1 MLFTKWELIFR
12 ELFVGLAFLLI
23 FFFLLSRAGFFRS
36 VMQKNDTSAI
46 EKMAMAAFFGVVGIL
61 GNYIG
66 VPTDDGLANARAVGV
81 IAGGLV
87 GGPISG
93 FGAGLIAGVHRYSLG
108 GFSVFA
114 STLSTILEGLV
125 AGLLK
130 KKFPHGREKW
140 TYALALSLILEVF
153 RMVSLL
159 VLSRPFEQAL
169 HLVSNISLP
178 MLIMNP
184 VGVAAIIAILENVMR
199 AQEKVEGSAARL
211 TLKIASNTVTFLRKG
226 LNPQSAQKTA
236 QIIYE
241 TAHTL
246 AAVAITDRD
255 KVLAFVGTGVEH
267 HSTLIPTT
275 STKLSIALGECE
287 YTIYKNRKE
296 IGCHRHDCPLGSKIV
311 APLKDNDQVIGTLMI
326 YKLQENDIK
335 PFEIELIKGLALLI
349 STQLEISKSEHQA
362 VLLARAEIQSLQAQV
377 NPHFLFNALNT
388 IVYYCRKQPDVAR
401 ELLIH
406 LGNYYRNNLAAPD
419 HLISLDAEL
428 QRVNDYVKI
437 ETARFQGKLKVIYD
451 IPGECA
457 CQVPALIIQPIV
469 ENAIKHGL
477 YKKRD
482 GGKVIISG
490 RVVARNVVVVVEDDG
505 VGMDGAQVRNVL
517 NPDSSHIGIANVNAR
532 LKSFYGENYQLS
544 VESKVG
550 EGTRVT
556 LTFPLGGDA
565 GNAKCDNSR

>member
-23 FFFLLSRAGFFRS
+23 MIFLLSRAKFFRS
-36 VMQKNDTSAI
+36 VMLKKDTSAP
-46 EKMAMAAFFGVVGIL
+46 EKVAIAVFFGVVGIL

-66 VPTDDGLANARAVGV
+66 VPTDGGLANTRAVGV

-93 FGAGLIAGVHRYSLG
+93 FGAGLIAGLHRYSLG
-108 GFSVFA
+108 GFSVVP

-130 KKFPHGREKW
+130 KKFPNGKEQW
-140 TYALALSLILEVF
+140 LYALVFSLILEAL
-153 RMVSLL
+153 RMPLLL

-169 HLVSNISLP
+169 HFVSHISLP

-184 VGVAAIIAILENVMR
+184 IGVAAIIAILDSVMR

-211 TLKIASNTVTFLRKG
+211 TLKIARNTIAFLRKG
-226 LNPQSAQKTA
+226 LTPQSAKKTA

-241 TAHTL
+241 TANSL

-255 KVLAFVGTGVEH
+255 KVLAFVGTGADH
-267 HSTLIPTT
+267 HSSLIPTT
-275 STKLSIALGECE
+275 STKLSIESGE
-287 YTIYKNRKE
+287 YTIYHNREE

-311 APLKDNDQVIGTLMI
+311 APLKDNDRVIGTLMI
-326 YKLQENDIK
+326 YKLEENDIK
-335 PFEIELIKGLALLI
+335 PFDIELIEGLALLI

-362 VLLARAEIQSLQAQV
+362 ALLARAEIQSLQAQV

-388 IVYYCRKQPDVAR
+388 IVYYCRREPETAR
-401 ELLIH
+401 NLLIH
-406 LGNYYRNNLAAPD
+406 LGNYYRNNLTPPD
-419 HLISLDAEL
+419 YLISLDAEL

-437 ETARFQGKLKVIYD
+437 ETARFQGKLNVIYD

-457 CQVPALIIQPIV
+457 CQVPAFILQPIV
-469 ENAIKHGL
+469 ENSIKHGL
-477 YKKRD
+477 YKKRS
-482 GGKVIISG
+482 GGKVVISG
-490 RVVARNVVVVVEDDG
+490 RVVGRNVVVVVEDDG
-505 VGMDGAQVRNVL
+505 VGMDQEQVRKVL
-517 NPDSSHIGIANVNAR
+517 NPDTNHIGIANVNAR
-532 LKSFYGENYQLS
+532 LKSFYGENYQLL

-556 LTFPLGGDA
+556 LTFPLRGDV
-565 GNAKCDNSR
+565 GNDKSDNSR